1 MDKKEVAVI
10 RVVTMEDPELVN
22 MHGRLIEAYYPALHT
37 TSYCIQDQPT
47 GICSPETKTLA
58 VPKILELARAHQ
70 DADAIV
76 ISCCDDPAVRE
87 IRRELQV
94 PVIGAGSSVCALAQ
108 SYGQKVGI
116 IGITDYAPEPYV
128 ELLKDRMINLGRP
141 DNVNSTLDLMTETGR
156 KGVIKLAYALKE
168 HGADSIALACT
179 GMSTIQIAKV
189 IEDVCKIPVID
200 PVMAEGLFT
209 YYACLRQS
217 NW

>member
-47 GICSPETKTLA
+47 GICSPETKMLA

-116 IGITDYAPEPYV
+116 IGITDYEPYV